1 MKFLK
6 PLALLLFLCI
16 VFSSYAQKVTYKG
29 NTYLVKGKIIFLNDV
44 DITNTLS
51 YEDQVHI
58 KNELSAQLLA
68 EKKQKAVEKAQKKT
82 EKAQKKAEKKQK
94 KAEKELK
101 KQAKNKASYIA
112 AQKKYEKAL
121 KKYQKLKEKNKLIPA
136 DIPKWESKLKSLQER
151 IDKLK
156 KKL

>member
-68 EKKQKAVEKAQKKT
+68 EKKQKAVEKAQKKA
-82 EKAQKKAEKKQK
+82 EKAQKKLKRNKRR
-94 KAEKELK
+94 LK
-101 KQAKNKASYIA
+101 KN
-112 AQKKYEKAL
+112 
-121 KKYQKLKEKNKLIPA
+121 
-136 DIPKWESKLKSLQER
+136 LKSRLKIKQVILR
-151 IDKLK
+151 LKRSMRKRLKNIRNSK
-156 KKL
+156 KKIS